1 MCINPRM
8 RPSQS
13 SIPILPPNPPSYIAS
28 PATVAI
34 KNLLLRLLGSLQV
47 LVGRE
52 RGRSTRHQDEVEGH
66 TAHAGR
72 GGVDGGGGWL
82 SLGRWVA
89 GLGG

>member
-1 MCINPRM
+1 MCVNPRM
-8 RPSQS
+8 RPLQS
-13 SIPILPPNPPSYIAS
+13 SLQIPPPNSPSYIAS
-28 PATVAI
+28 RAAVAV

-66 TAHAGR
+66 AAHAGR
-72 GGVDGGGGWL
+72 RGVDGGGGWL
-82 SLGRWVA
+82 GLWRWVV